1 MILFKKEYKNFRFF
15 SEIPG
20 ISGTFTNTKAEIY
33 GIPYIH
39 LLAPILIKK
48 RNEQK

>member
-1 MILFKKEYKNFRFF
+1 MKVYKTNVFKNINFRFC

-33 GIPYIH
+33 GIPYIPS
-39 LLAPILIKK
+39 LPAT
-48 RNEQK
+48 

>member
-1 MILFKKEYKNFRFF
+1 MILFKKKYKNFRFC

-33 GIPYIH
+33 GILYIH
-39 LLAPILIKK
+39 SLAAIKRK
-48 RNEQK
+48 HSQY